1 MAECRSPT
9 DEPNQ
14 GLQDSI
20 CCMGAES
27 VPVSRGRSITT
38 FLPSSPSNYPNVVS
52 PISYQYTCSFARQT
66 WTALYRIEAM
76 ALPTGA
82 AIAGFVASV
91 LSWYGLIRNCVQL
104 VYDDYKATK
113 SFDKSIE

>member
-1 MAECRSPT
+1 
-9 DEPNQ
+9 
-14 GLQDSI
+14 
-20 CCMGAES
+20 
-27 VPVSRGRSITT
+27 
-38 FLPSSPSNYPNVVS
+38 
-52 PISYQYTCSFARQT
+52 
-66 WTALYRIEAM
+66 M